1 MHGEDMLALSDNPP
15 VLTPGLRSIADAVG
29 RWWVAHTK
37 SRCEKALAGDLLA
50 RGVAYF
56 LPMTERVSVS
66 GGRTRRAMAPLFPSY
81 VFFCG
86 DERDDVS
93 YRAAATGRL
102 CRVIRVADQERL
114 IRELIDVERVLA
126 ARAPLEP
133 YPFAAVGR
141 RCRVTAG
148 PFRGLE
154 GAVVRCDGAEG
165 GSARHCTRIVLEVG
179 MLGRGVAMEID
190 AALLELVDRAAP
202 EPSLRGVALGAA
214 G

>member
-1 MHGEDMLALSDNPP
+1 MLALSDNPP
-15 VLTPGLRSIADAVG
+15 VLSPGLRSVADAAG

-37 SRCEKALAGDLLA
+37 ARCEKALAGDLRG

-66 GGRTRRAMAPLFPSY
+66 GGRRRRMMLPLFPSY

-86 DERDDVS
+86 DDRDDVG
-93 YRAAATGRL
+93 YRAMATGRL
-102 CRVIRVADQERL
+102 CRVIRVADQGQL

-148 PFRGLE
+148 PICGLE
-154 GAVVRCDGAEG
+154 GTVVRSDGAAG
-165 GSARHCTRIVLEVG
+165 GSGARRRTRIVLEVG

-190 AALLELVDRAAP
+190 AALLEPAADVEAP
-202 EPSLRGVALGAA
+202 LACRRGIALGAA